1 MLDFP
6 ESFFK
11 EEVREGY
18 LVSEMMK
25 RAWASQMELLEALK
39 ELLDKY
45 GLSYYAECGTLLG
58 CVRHGGY
65 IPWDDDFD
73 IAMSRKDFKVL
84 LEHADEIG
92 EGLEIRSVYN
102 SEVYMNGHA
111 VLTHKAEKLVWDD
124 ERYEKYHKCPFI
136 CFIDI
141 FPWDYVPRD
150 PQKFKVQKQLYSF
163 AYKLAY
169 DTRDIELNYYGGRT
183 ISYMELRDLQG
194 MNGGDAASKKTAQ
207 ELISNIR
214 DLEKYYRKYLG
225 KELALDKKR
234 PLRQQLFIAADTI
247 AQMCD
252 EKDADSVDY
261 GPNLATASVN
271 YPREKAWVKETSVLP
286 FEFTNINVP
295 SGYHDV
301 LKNQYCESYM
311 TPERVA
317 SAHGYPFFRDEIR
330 VLIGGDTGDNVVPLE
345 KEISEESIP
354 LEWRRKLV
362 GINGQLK
369 RIVLY
374 GLSAT
379 DIVNNGTVGLK
390 HIQEYLTEM
399 NGLDDVVVI
408 CFAPSELTSFMK
420 RCELSLLTDY
430 EKLLEIIAGMD
441 NVIFDS
447 GADSELMQAVMAIC
461 DEYYGDDCRLME
473 LCREWEIPVTMQ
485 VYQ

>member
-6 ESFFK
+6 ERFFK
-11 EEVREGY
+11 EEVRDGY

-39 ELLDKY
+39 VLLDKY
-45 GLSYYAECGTLLG
+45 GLSYYAEYGTLLG

-73 IAMSRKDFKVL
+73 IAMPRKDFMVL
-84 LEHADEIG
+84 LKHADEID

-169 DTRDIELNYYGGRT
+169 DTRDIELNYYGGR
-183 ISYMELRDLQG
+183 IVSYRELRNLQSVSDS
-194 MNGGDAASKKTAQ
+194 DAACKRTAQ

-252 EKDADSVDY
+252 EKDADQIDY
-261 GPNLATASVN
+261 SPNLAVVQN
-271 YPREKAWVKETSVLP
+271 NHPRNKIWSEEITELS
-286 FEFTNINVP
+286 FEFTNIKVP
-295 SGYHDV
+295 AGYDSV
-301 LKNQYCESYM
+301 LKNQYGESYM
-311 TPERVA
+311 TPRRSS
-317 SAHGYPFFRDEIR
+317 SAHGFPFFRNEIR
-330 VLIGGDTGDNVVPLE
+330 VLIGGDTGDNIVPLTR
-345 KEISEESIP
+345 EISEESIP
-354 LEWRRKLV
+354 LEWRRNLV
-362 GINGQLK
+362 GQDGQLK

-379 DIVNNGTVGLK
+379 DILNNGTVGLK
-390 HIQEYLTEM
+390 HIQEYLTQM
-399 NGLDDVVVI
+399 NGHDEVTVI
-408 CFAPSELTSFMK
+408 CFAPSGLTSFME
-420 RCELSLLTDY
+420 RCELFLLTDY
-430 EKLLEIIAGMD
+430 EKLLKSIAGMD

-447 GADSELMQAVMAIC
+447 EADSELMQAVMAVC